1 MKKTLLYLLIGVIFA
16 GMGCTTYLAE
26 KLIYPT
32 RQPLPKTPEDYG
44 MEYTELS
51 LESSDGIELAG
62 WFIPGTSNKLIL
74 FTHPMGF
81 TRYGY
86 IPNTEQSAA
95 ATDIEVEF
103 LNVMA
108 RLNEAGYNILTFDF
122 RNHGLSGQS
131 EDGITGVGLFEWQ
144 DVAGVMEYI
153 NNDSTLSSMT
163 PGIVAN
169 CMGANSVIIAMS
181 KKPELFDDVKC
192 LVAIQPVSTGI
203 FTPAYTNAVYGPII
217 AWMLPS
223 IEETSIKMGSP
234 PWHDMSALPYAP
246 DITCPVMVVQAASD
260 PWIDVSFV
268 QEVYDA
274 SPEPK
279 EMVWLEG
286 DLERFDAYNY
296 FGIKPDKMLS
306 FLAKYF

>member
-1 MKKTLLYLLIGVIFA
+1 MKKIIYTLIFVFLVSLTS
-16 GMGCTTYLAE
+16 CTTYLAE

-44 MEYTELS
+44 MEYENLELKS
-51 LESSDGIELAG
+51 IDNIDLAA
-62 WFIPGTSNKLIL
+62 WYIPGTSDKLIL

-95 ATDIEVEF
+95 ATNIEVEF

-108 RLNEAGYNILTFDF
+108 RLNEAGYHVLTFDF
-122 RNHGLSGQS
+122 RNHGESGQTES
-131 EDGITGVGLFEWQ
+131 GITGVGLFEWQ

-153 NNDSTLSSMT
+153 KADPKLSALDL
-163 PGIVAN
+163 GIVAN

-181 KKPELFDDVKC
+181 KQPQLFENTKS

-203 FTPAYTNAVYGPII
+203 FTPYYTNAVFGPII
-217 AWMLPS
+217 AWMLPGIEERS
-223 IEETSIKMGSP
+223 IELGSP
-234 PWHDMSALPYAP
+234 PWNDMSALPYAP
-246 DITCPVMVVQAASD
+246 DITCPALFVQAQSD
-260 PWIDVSFV
+260 PWIDVLYV
-268 QEVYDA
+268 KEVHDA
-274 SPEPK
+274 APGPK
-279 EMVWLEG
+279 KMLWLEG

-296 FGIKPDKMLS
+296 FGENPEAMLD
-306 FLAKYF
+306 FLAEYF